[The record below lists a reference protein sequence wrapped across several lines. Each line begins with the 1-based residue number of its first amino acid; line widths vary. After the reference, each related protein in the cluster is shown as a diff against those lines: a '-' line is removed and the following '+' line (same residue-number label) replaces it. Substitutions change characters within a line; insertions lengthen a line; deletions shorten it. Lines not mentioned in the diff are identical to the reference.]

1 MLKLFLSM
9 KNGVK
14 KHFQYQN
21 PFTNQSKT
29 KIFADDVTKMN
40 QTRVNK
46 IFTAKNEKDIQNIIK
61 LAKKNGKKISIR
73 GQSHTMGG
81 QTLCEDCYLIDM
93 KYMKKLNYDQTG
105 KILHAEPGATWGD
118 AIRYL
123 NLHGQSPDIMQSYCS
138 FSIGGTISVNAH
150 GKNDEIEPF

>member
-1 MLKLFLSM
+1 MLRLFVSM

-21 PFTNQSKT
+21 PLNYQRKT

-46 IFTAKNEKDIQNIIK
+46 IFTAKDEKDIQNIIK
-61 LAKKNGKKISIR
+61 LAKRNGKKISIR

-81 QTLCEDCYLIDM
+81 QTLSEDCYLIDM
-93 KYMKKLNYDQTG
+93 KYMKKLSYDQTE

-118 AIRYL
+118 AIRFL
-123 NLHGQSPDIMQSYCS
+123 NPHGQSPDIMQSYCS

-150 GKNDEIEPF
+150 GKKGRIE